1 MTKTVHARRSWLSG
15 LGATAAAVLLGS
27 GRAAAQSTGGAFKAA
42 RHPEDD
48 WLDTLVGKHRTFV
61 DTSDVGGVT
70 DGLLNTSNLYA
81 ANQSGY
87 GLGDKD
93 IAVVFCLRHASTVFA
108 FNDAMWAKYGKAF
121 SDRAGFKDPKTQ
133 QVPSV
138 NLFNTPGADV
148 GTRGI
153 TFDALAKRGTQFAI
167 CAMATRNV
175 AGLIATGNGGN
186 ADAIAK
192 ELMANAI
199 GSSHFVAAGV
209 VAVNRAQERGY
220 TLLRA

>member
-1 MTKTVHARRSWLSG
+1 MHARRSWLSG
-15 LGATAAAVLLGS
+15 LGATAAALVLGS
-27 GRAAAQSTGGAFKAA
+27 GQVAAQSSTGGFRPA
-42 RHPEDD
+42 RHSEDD
-48 WLDTLVGKHRTFV
+48 WLDALPGKHRTFV
-61 DTSDVGGVT
+61 DTSDASGVT
-70 DGLLNTSNLYA
+70 DGLLNTNNLYA

-93 IAVVFCLRHASTVFA
+93 VAVVFCLRHASTVFA

-121 SDRAGFKDPKTQ
+121 SDRASFKDPKTQ
-133 QVPSV
+133 QAPSV
-138 NLFNTPGADV
+138 NLFNTPSADV
-148 GTRGI
+148 GTRGV
-153 TFDALAKRGTQFAI
+153 TFDALAKRGTHFAI

-175 AGLIATGNGGN
+175 AGLIATASGGN
-186 ADAIAK
+186 ADAIVK